1 MKFRNGNV
9 AITFFENAHGKTEH
23 QIIVNHII
31 KMIVFAWSSENRANF
46 FNSNRN
52 GQLFFRSF
60 SSSDI
65 TFSLFSIGFR
75 NKINIPNI
83 KKLCNILRIIRPFSW
98 NVPATN

>member
-9 AITFFENAHGKTEH
+9 AITFFENAHGETEH

-52 GQLFFRSF
+52 GQHFFR
-60 SSSDI
+60 
-65 TFSLFSIGFR
+65 
-75 NKINIPNI
+75 
-83 KKLCNILRIIRPFSW
+83 
-98 NVPATN
+98 